1 MRFSRFILLA
11 ISLVSVAQPTRAEN
25 LGRLG
30 QVYEITEPDL
40 IKYMTARVEAQVA
53 SGEMEKKKKEYIEK
67 IKRSAT
73 DPAAVD
79 GVTNTSEEKV
89 FYYNPAI
96 TVDYDITDDN
106 GRVVVPA
113 GTTTNPLAIMSLTK
127 RLVFFD
133 ARVRNQRD
141 FVERLSRQDGN
152 QLKIILTG
160 GSPTDLMK
168 QWRKRVYFDQKGWIT
183 KRLGITHVPAIVS
196 QEGDLLKIHETVPN

>member
-1 MRFSRFILLA
+1 MRFSSFVLVT
-11 ISLVSVAQPTRAEN
+11 ISLVSVALPASAEK

-30 QVYEITEPDL
+30 QVYEITEPDF

-53 SGEMEKKKKEYIEK
+53 SGEMEKKKNEYLGK

-79 GVTNTSEEKV
+79 GIANTSEEKV

-96 TVDYDITDDN
+96 TVDYNITDDN
-106 GRVVVPA
+106 GRIVVPA
-113 GTTTNPLAIMSLTK
+113 GTTTNPLVIMSLTK

-133 ARVRNQRD
+133 ARERNQRD
-141 FVERLSRQDGN
+141 YVERLSRQEGN
-152 QLKIILTG
+152 QLKLILTG

-168 QWRKRVYFDQKGWIT
+168 QWNKRVYFDQNGWMT

-196 QEGDLLKIHETVPN
+196 QDGDLLKIHETVPN